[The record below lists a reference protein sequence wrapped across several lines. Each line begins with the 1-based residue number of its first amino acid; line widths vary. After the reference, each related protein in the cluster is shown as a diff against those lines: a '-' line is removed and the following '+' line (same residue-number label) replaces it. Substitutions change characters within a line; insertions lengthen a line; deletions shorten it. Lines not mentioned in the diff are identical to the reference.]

1 MNSRTIITVLFLFA
15 SIQIILII
23 GQISLTDHA
32 QFNFTVSLLQKV
44 AQKDKSIIL
53 SPLSVS
59 TSLFMIYLAADGK
72 TKQQLED
79 VLGGTASTEEVRLHF
94 AKLLATNENVEN
106 ENYTLRLANRFYV
119 RQEFRTKESFTRTLQ
134 YYYNEK
140 LYNFNYGE
148 KYKFVQE
155 INKWISGKTN
165 NKITELITAD
175 SVSDDIKMLLLN
187 AIHFSG
193 TWETQFMKDVTK
205 QRDFYISEHKTKKVP
220 MMMTTYAIPYFED
233 DFVQVVKMPYVGN
246 EIEMVFI
253 LPKIRYGLS
262 NVLQNL
268 TGSDLVRYIH
278 NAKPTLSS
286 IRIERKTEFK
296 KTLANIGIT
305 DAFSRAANFKELTND
320 EISVGSIIHAGFIA
334 VDEKGTESAAATKV
348 ELIDRISA
356 VKYFHA
362 DQPFLFAIVR

>member
-1 MNSRTIITVLFLFA
+1 NEQSNNHYCII
-15 SIQIILII
+15 SICEHSNYFDNW
-23 GQISLTDHA
+23 QISLTDHA
-32 QFNFTVSLLQKV
+32 QFNFTVSLLQKL

-79 VLGGTASTEEVRLHF
+79 VLGGTASTAEVRLHF
-94 AKLLATNENVEN
+94 AKLLATIENVEN
-106 ENYTLRLANRFYV
+106 ENYILRLTNRFYV
-119 RQEFRTKESFTRTLQ
+119 RQEFRTKESFIRTLQ

-205 QRDFYISEHKTKKVP
+205 QKDFYISEHKTKK
-220 MMMTTYAIPYFED
+220 F
-233 DFVQVVKMPYVGN
+233 K
-246 EIEMVFI
+246 I
-253 LPKIRYGLS
+253 LRLESKGKL
-262 NVLQNL
+262 NL
-268 TGSDLVRYIH
+268 
-278 NAKPTLSS
+278 
-286 IRIERKTEFK
+286 K

-334 VDEKGTESAAATKV
+334 VDEKGTESAAATKFD
-348 ELIDRISA
+348 LIDRISLL
-356 VKYFHA
+356 KYFHV
-362 DQPFLFAIVR
+362 DQPFLFAIVKGLKTILFAGQFA

>member
-1 MNSRTIITVLFLFA
+1 MT
-15 SIQIILII
+15 
-23 GQISLTDHA
+23 
-32 QFNFTVSLLQKV
+32 
-44 AQKDKSIIL
+44 
-53 SPLSVS
+53 
-59 TSLFMIYLAADGK
+59 YLAADGK

-79 VLGGTASTEEVRLHF
+79 VLGGTASTAEVRLHF
-94 AKLLATNENVEN
+94 AKLLATIENVEN
-106 ENYTLRLANRFYV
+106 ENYILRLTNRFYV
-119 RQEFRTKESFTRTLQ
+119 RQEFRTKESFIRTLQ

-193 TWETQFMKDVTK
+193 TWKTQFMKDVT
-205 QRDFYISEHKTKKVP
+205 
-220 MMMTTYAIPYFED
+220 MMVTTYVIPYFED

-253 LPKIRYGLS
+253 LPKIRFGLS

-268 TGSDLVRYIH
+268 TGSDLVKYIH
-278 NAKPTLSS
+278 NAKLTLSS
-286 IRIERKTEFK
+286 FKILRLESKGKLNLK

-305 DAFSRAANFKELTND
+305 DAFSTAANFKELTKD
-320 EISVGSIIHAGFIA
+320 KISVGSIIHAGFIA
-334 VDEKGTESAAATKV
+334 VDEKGTESAAATKFD
-348 ELIDRISA
+348 LIDRISLL
-356 VKYFHA
+356 KYFHV
-362 DQPFLFAIVR
+362 DQPFLFAIVKGLKTILFAGQFA